1 MIGGVILAEQELY
14 TTVRCEASDEFEE
27 KRSIFIGHA
36 KHIECEEDALEF
48 IKKKKKEYY
57 DARHNVYAYVL
68 SKAPVMRYSDD
79 GEPQGTG
86 GVPVLETINKSGVTD
101 VCVVVTRYFGGIL
114 LGAGGLVRAYSHG
127 AALAL
132 RAAEIVTYRKHFV
145 YELDCSYPN
154 YQKYLFEMSRAGVK
168 EENTEFGEFVT
179 LRFSVLCEN
188 AEAFLKRIVEI
199 GNGKEIPKKIDERF
213 N

>member
-1 MIGGVILAEQELY
+1 MSVPELY
-14 TTVRCEASDEFEE
+14 TTVKKEASDEFEE

-36 KHIECEEDALEF
+36 KHIESEEDALEF

-68 SKAPVMRYSDD
+68 SSAPVMRYSDD

-86 GVPVLETINKSGVTD
+86 GIPVLETINKSGVTD

-127 AALAL
+127 AAIAL
-132 RAAEIVTYRKHFV
+132 RAAEIITYRKHFI

-154 YQKYLFEMSRAGVK
+154 YQKYLFEMSRAGIT

-179 LRFSVLCEN
+179 LRFAVLEEA
-188 AEAFLKRIVEI
+188 AEGFIKRIVEI
-199 GNGKEIPKKIDERF
+199 GNGKEIPRKIDERF
-213 N
+213 S

>member
-1 MIGGVILAEQELY
+1 MAEQELY
-14 TTVRCEASDEFEE
+14 TTVKNEASDEFEE

-36 KHIECEEDALEF
+36 KHIECEEDALDF

-68 SKAPVMRYSDD
+68 SSAPVMRYSDD

-86 GVPVLETINKSGVTD
+86 GIPVLETINKSGVTD

-127 AALAL
+127 AAIAL
-132 RAAEIVTYRKHFV
+132 RAAEIITYRKHFI

-154 YQKYLFEMSRAGVK
+154 YQKYLFEMSRAGIS
-168 EENTEFGEFVT
+168 EENTEFGEYVT
-179 LRFSVLCEN
+179 LRFSVLEEA
-188 AEAFLKRIVEI
+188 AEGFIKRIVEI
-199 GNGKEIPKKIDERF
+199 GNGKEIPRKIDERF
-213 N
+213 C

>member
-1 MIGGVILAEQELY
+1 MSERENY
-14 TTVRCEASDEFEE
+14 TTVRKEASDEFEE

-36 KHIECEEDALEF
+36 THIECEQDALDF

-68 SKAPVMRYSDD
+68 SGAPVMRYSDD

-86 GVPVLETINKSGVTD
+86 GIPVLETINKSGVTD

-127 AALAL
+127 AAIALA
-132 RAAEIVTYRKHFV
+132 AAEIVTYRKHFV
-145 YELDCSYPN
+145 YELECSYPN
-154 YQKYLFEMSRAGVK
+154 YQKYLFEMSRAGIK
-168 EENTEFGEFVT
+168 EEDTEFGENVI
-179 LRFSVLCEN
+179 LRFAVLEEQ
-188 AEAFLKRIVEI
+188 AADFVKRITEI
-199 GNGKEIPKKIDERF
+199 GNGREIPKKIDERF
-213 N
+213 A

>member
-1 MIGGVILAEQELY
+1 MAELEY
-14 TTVRCEASDEFEE
+14 TTVKKEASDEFEE
-27 KRSIFIGHA
+27 KRSVFIGHA
-36 KHIECEEDALEF
+36 KHIESEEEALEF

-86 GVPVLETINKSGVTD
+86 GIPVLETINKSGVTD

-127 AALAL
+127 AAIAL
-132 RAAEIVTYRKHFV
+132 RAAEITTYRRHHV
-145 YELDCSYPN
+145 YELECSYQN
-154 YQKYLFEMSRAGVK
+154 YQKYLFEMSRAGVT
-168 EENTEFGEFVT
+168 EENTEFGELVT
-179 LRFSVLCEN
+179 LRFVILEEH
-188 AEAFLKRIVEI
+188 AEGFLKKICEI
-199 GNGKEIPKKIDERF
+199 ANGKEMPRKIDERF
-213 N
+213 C

>member
-1 MIGGVILAEQELY
+1 MSELY
-14 TTVRCEASDEFEE
+14 VTIARPATIEFEE
-27 KRSIFIGHA
+27 KRSLFIGNA
-36 KHIECEEDALEF
+36 IPCKDEERAAEF
-48 IKKKKKEYY
+48 VKEKKKEFA
-57 DARHNVYAYVL
+57 DATHNVWAYYMKGGIL
-68 SKAPVMRYSDD
+68 ARYSDD

-127 AALAL
+127 ASLAL